1 MADLPSVNTSQR
13 IAPHEK
19 ARSFSLWRWAPS
31 SKEIRYLAVVTI
43 CAIVNNV
50 LLIALVKAGFHYFV
64 GIWLAYVP
72 MIVFGYCLHVNVTF
86 RIRPTLGGFVRYG
99 LAMLA
104 SYPLWV
110 ASLFVL
116 SGLLRMPIA
125 VAAPIGTVITFFG
138 NYVATHWA
146 ILRSLQ
152 TAFWFSSDPEKGPA
166 DPNLLKQLLI
176 VYAFQPA
183 TAFWRAVEIPALIK
197 LGIPTGRG
205 IDIGCGDGKLTAV
218 LLRSIGERKLVGV
231 DPDSQEAAEAARR
244 NIYTTVHAVDASC
257 VPESDASFDFAISN
271 SVLEHIPELDSVLAE
286 TARLIR
292 PNGLFLITVP
302 HARFRTQL
310 RGPLLGGITRDEY
323 ERRVDS
329 RLAHLRYPSAA
340 EWKEMFDRHNFTTE
354 AIEFYLD
361 RSQVRRW
368 ETISRFTAGALS
380 ALSALCDARQHPL
393 TLQRRFGLRQLQNSR
408 ALPSLIASILSRF
421 LTWGLRGDPAS
432 LTEAATGCVAIR
444 FRRRANLP

>member
-1 MADLPSVNTSQR
+1 LPSVNTSQR
-13 IAPHEK
+13 IASVEK
-19 ARSFSLWRWAPS
+19 ARWSSQRRWAPS
-31 SKEIRYLAVVTI
+31 SKEVRYLVVVTI

-72 MIVFGYCLHVNVTF
+72 MVVFGYWLHVSVTF
-86 RIRPTLGGFVRYG
+86 RTQATLAGFVRYG

-104 SYPLWV
+104 NYPLWI

-116 SGLLRMPIA
+116 TDLLRMPIA
-125 VAAPIGTVITFFG
+125 MAAPIGTVITFFG

-146 ILRSLQ
+146 ILRSLK
-152 TAFWFSSDPEKGPA
+152 TAFWSSSDPEKGMV
-166 DPNLLKQLLI
+166 DQNLLVQFLS

-183 TAFWRAVEIPALIK
+183 TAFWRAVELPALIN

-218 LLRSIGERKLVGV
+218 LLDNIGKRELVGV
-231 DPDSQEAAEAARR
+231 DPDSQEAGEAVRR
-244 NIYTTVHAVDASC
+244 NIYTAVHAVDAGS
-257 VPESDASFDFAISN
+257 VPEADASFDFAISN
-271 SVLEHIPELDSVLAE
+271 SVLEHIPDLDSVLAE
-286 TARLIR
+286 TARLLR
-292 PNGLFLITVP
+292 PNGVFLMTVP
-302 HARFRTQL
+302 HAGFRTQL

-323 ERRVDS
+323 ERRLDS

-340 EWKEMFDRHNFTTE
+340 EWKAMLDRHNFTTD

-380 ALSALCDARQHPL
+380 ALCGARHHPL

-408 ALPSLIASILSRF
+408 ALPSLIASSLATVLIC
-421 LTWGLRGDPAS
+421 GLRAGPAS
-432 LTEAATGCVAIR
+432 LTEATTGCVAIR
-444 FRRRANLP
+444 CRRRASFA